1 MQASVRECAS
11 DFVTGIAQNILTWH
25 ISVQLVLVLF
35 GWHQHTFTR
44 SWCTSDL
51 TSSTNSHTAVQL
63 VLVAAVVSSFI
74 YCLVGRRYR
83 MNQHTCH
90 QKHHQKLWCTSV
102 LPSSSTNSLTQQAIT
117 VLVIVCFV
125 IYCFLAGGIEHKFYT
140 SIQCS
145 FLWLLLHSMHQKRIY
160 TSPLPQHNLSLPE
173 INKHCIANTHTAVQL
188 VLVVVSHR
196 LVGRSNIIS
205 MDQKRMHTA
214 VIYEPAMF
222 YL

>member
-1 MQASVRECAS
+1 
-11 DFVTGIAQNILTWH
+11 
-25 ISVQLVLVLF
+25 
-35 GWHQHTFTR
+35 
-44 SWCTSDL
+44 
-51 TSSTNSHTAVQL
+51 
-63 VLVAAVVSSFI
+63 
-74 YCLVGRRYR
+74 
-83 MNQHTCH
+83 
-90 QKHHQKLWCTSV
+90 
-102 LPSSSTNSLTQQAIT
+102 
-117 VLVIVCFV
+117 
-125 IYCFLAGGIEHKFYT
+125 
-140 SIQCS
+140 
-145 FLWLLLHSMHQKRIY
+145 MHQKRIY